1 MGDAPP
7 RARSADAALR
17 IGQGEIRLWSL
28 PFTIGRS
35 SGNTLTLKN
44 QQISRTHCQID
55 KVDGA
60 YQITSLAEKKPVV
73 VNGNAIQRYKLRDGD
88 EIEIDEHRFVFALI
102 GDEPETGVGVV
113 NGGSDGKPV
122 PDPERATLPADPA
135 PPAVAAAASMGS
147 MPAAPAPAP
156 PPHASVAPAAHPG
169 TIARA
174 RPAAAGGGVLVGGI
188 LGALLVLGLLCLG
201 ALSLHQSRQQTLRR
215 RDAFVALKT
224 EINALAQSVENSR
237 QQYLIDEEATQRAWQ
252 QMFEEQQYR
261 AAAADP
267 PRPTS
272 RPRPVGTAPRQPDP
286 PVKQPDPPVK
296 QPDPPVKQPDPP
308 VKQPDPPV
316 KQPDPPV
323 PTPIDP
329 DPQPLASSGLSFFH
343 HKIRPTKIAIVVDK
357 SAGMAKDLP
366 RVVEQ
371 LEALVDALGAE
382 HQFTMTFFD
391 ASPRVFSRSLVPA
404 DERHKGLAKRFVRTQ
419 VAGGP
424 AQALPVL
431 QAAFDLKEV
440 EALVFVTAG
449 AISDAEADWLDKL
462 LKTIVDGKLDRPL
475 LVYLWSPAP
484 TPRLEK
490 LIKLAGQQRF

>member
-1 MGDAPP
+1 
-7 RARSADAALR
+7 
-17 IGQGEIRLWSL
+17 
-28 PFTIGRS
+28 
-35 SGNTLTLKN
+35 
-44 QQISRTHCQID
+44 
-55 KVDGA
+55 
-60 YQITSLAEKKPVV
+60 
-73 VNGNAIQRYKLRDGD
+73 
-88 EIEIDEHRFVFALI
+88 
-102 GDEPETGVGVV
+102 
-113 NGGSDGKPV
+113 
-122 PDPERATLPADPA
+122 
-135 PPAVAAAASMGS
+135 

-261 AAAADP
+261 AAAADA

-272 RPRPVGTAPRQPDP
+272 RPRPVGTAPR
-286 PVKQPDPPVK
+286 
-296 QPDPPVKQPDPP
+296 QPDPP